1 MSRPSFRPD
10 RVAWTVLGL
19 TVLALVIGYQIKAQC
34 TGAPFDELGR
44 SEGFASTPGRIC
56 YSDLQFLW
64 TGREVNNHVFPY
76 LTGWIDGDGKLQ
88 GGAIEY
94 PVLSGLLFWVGAIGA
109 HNDAEFL
116 LHMALLLAPFGM
128 LTGWVLAKVSGRTAA
143 LWAVAPPLALYAF
156 HNMELPVVAAATVG
170 FGIMAWADRTGGS
183 IRIPAMATAAVFA
196 VGFDLKI
203 YPGLFVAPLVLY
215 VLTHGRSGT
224 VALPDGPGRRARV
237 DWRLLDWV
245 GAAATAATAVV
256 VAVAI
261 NVPFMVF
268 GFEGWRASLKFQ
280 ELRTADLSTN
290 SIWYWG
296 VLKVFDDP
304 KDYDAFVASLSPLLI
319 VISIAALLVYGW
331 LRYRRTGVY
340 PWLGV
345 SGAILAAFMLF
356 HKVHSPQYV
365 LWLLP
370 FFVLLKVDWR
380 LVAAY
385 LLFDLSLELT
395 VWNYFSEHAA
405 NLPITWWVQWGVWIG
420 VWGRAALLVV
430 FIWYLPRCALRL
442 RSESGSEEESGAP
455 SSTPPA
461 GSSSGGEY
469 GPGKVD
475 RTRSSSGR

>member
-1 MSRPSFRPD
+1 MI
-10 RVAWTVLGL
+10 ALVLGYL
-19 TVLALVIGYQIKAQC
+19 IKAQC
-34 TGAPFDELGR
+34 TGAPFDEFGR

-64 TGREVNNHVFPY
+64 SGREVNNHVFPY
-76 LTGWIDGDGKLQ
+76 LSGWIDGDGKLQ

-94 PVLSGLLFWVGAIGA
+94 PVLSGLLFWIGAIGA
-109 HNDAEFL
+109 HNDAQFL
-116 LHMALLLAPFGM
+116 AHMALLLAPFGM

-156 HNMELPVVAAATVG
+156 HNMELPVVAAATVA

-183 IRIPAMATAAVFA
+183 LRIPAIAAAAVLA

-215 VLTHGRSGT
+215 VLTHGRDGAA
-224 VALPDGPGRRARV
+224 ALPDGPGRRARV
-237 DWRLLDWV
+237 DLRALDWA

-261 NVPFMVF
+261 NVPFMVL
-268 GFEGWRASLKFQ
+268 GYDGWRASLKFQ

-296 VLKVFDDP
+296 VLKAFDDP
-304 KDYDAFVASLSPLLI
+304 KRYDAFVADASPLLI
-319 VISIAALLVYGW
+319 VVSLVALLVVGW
-331 LRYRRTGVY
+331 MRYQRSGVY
-340 PWLGV
+340 PWVGI
-345 SGAILAAFMLF
+345 SGAMLAAFMLF
-356 HKVHSPQYV
+356 HKVHSPQYI

-380 LVAAY
+380 LVGAY
-385 LLFDLSLELT
+385 LLFDLSLELS
-395 VWNYFSEHAA
+395 VWHYFSEHAA
-405 NLPITWWVQWGVWIG
+405 NQPITGWVQWGVWIG

-430 FIWYLPRCALRL
+430 FLWVLPRCALRL
-442 RSESGSEEESGAP
+442 RDPIADGASGAP

-469 GPGKVD
+469 GPGKVE

>member
-1 MSRPSFRPD
+1 MPRPTIRFD

-19 TVLALVIGYQIKAQC
+19 TALALVIGYQIKAQC
-34 TGAPFDELGR
+34 TGAPFDEFGR
-44 SEGFASTPGRIC
+44 SMGFADTPTRIC
-56 YSDLQFLW
+56 YSDLQYLW
-64 TGREVNNHVFPY
+64 SGRDVNNHVFPY
-76 LTGWIDGDGKLQ
+76 LTGWIDADGKLQ

-109 HNDAEFL
+109 TNDAEFL
-116 LHMALLLAPFGM
+116 AHMALLLAPFGL
-128 LTGWVLAKVSGRTAA
+128 LTGWILAKVSGRTAA
-143 LWAVAPPLALYAF
+143 IWAITPPLALYAF
-156 HNMELPVVAAATVG
+156 HNMELPVVAAATAA
-170 FGIMAWADRTGGS
+170 FGVMAWADRNGGS
-183 IRIPAMATAAVFA
+183 IRLPAMAAAA
-196 VGFDLKI
+196 ILAIGFDLKI

-215 VLTHGRSGT
+215 VLTHGRGGT
-224 VALPDGPGRRARV
+224 VALPDGPGPRARV

-268 GFEGWRASLKFQ
+268 GYEGWRASLKFQ

-290 SIWYWG
+290 SVWYWG
-296 VLKVFDDP
+296 VREIFGDP
-304 KDYDAFVASLSPLLI
+304 ADYDDFVSGASPLLI
-319 VISIAALLVYGW
+319 VAAIVVLLVVGW

-380 LVAAY
+380 AIAAY
-385 LLFDLSLELT
+385 LVFDLSLELT
-395 VWNYFSEHAA
+395 VWSYFSEHAA
-405 NLPITWWVQWGVWIG
+405 NQPITWWVQWGVWIG
-420 VWGRAALLVV
+420 VWGRAAMLL
-430 FIWYLPRCALRL
+430 FFLWYLPGRPLRL
-442 RSESGSEEESGAP
+442 RSDCGSESGAP
-455 SSTPPA
+455 SSGPPA
-461 GSSSGGEY
+461 GSSSGGEN
-469 GPGKVD
+469 GPGNVD
-475 RTRSSSGR
+475 RTRSSSGL

>member
-1 MSRPSFRPD
+1 M
-10 RVAWTVLGL
+10 AWTVLGL
-19 TVLALVIGYQIKAQC
+19 TVLALIIGYQIKAQC
-34 TGAPFDELGR
+34 TGAPFDEFGR

-64 TGREVNNHVFPY
+64 SGREVNNHVFPY
-76 LTGWIDGDGKLQ
+76 LTGWIDGEGKLQ

-109 HNDAEFL
+109 HNDADFL
-116 LHMALLLAPFGM
+116 AHMALLLVPFGL
-128 LTGWVLAKVSGRTAA
+128 LTAWVLAKVSGRAAA
-143 LWAVAPPLALYAF
+143 LWALAPPLALYAF
-156 HNMELPVVAAATVG
+156 HNMELPVVAAATVA

-183 IRIPAMATAAVFA
+183 IRIPAIAAAAVLA

-215 VLTHGRSGT
+215 VLTYGRDGT
-224 VALPDGPGRRARV
+224 VGLPDGPGRRARI
-237 DWRLLDWV
+237 DWRALDWP

-296 VLKVFDDP
+296 VLKAFDDP
-304 KDYDAFVASLSPLLI
+304 KQYDDFVGALSPLLI
-319 VISIAALLVYGW
+319 VVSIAAVLVAG
-331 LRYRRTGVY
+331 LVSYRRTGVY

-345 SGAILAAFMLF
+345 SGAMLAAFMLF

-370 FFVLLKVDWR
+370 FFILLKVDWR
-380 LVAAY
+380 LIAAY

-405 NLPITWWVQWGVWIG
+405 NTPITWWVQWGVWIG

-430 FIWYLPRCALRL
+430 FVWYLPRCALRL
-442 RSESGSEEESGAP
+442 RTHGASGAP

-461 GSSSGGEY
+461 GSSSGDEY
-469 GPGKVD
+469 GPGNVD

>member
-1 MSRPSFRPD
+1 MTRPSFRPD

-19 TVLALVIGYQIKAQC
+19 TAAALVIGYQIKAQC
-34 TGAPFDELGR
+34 TGAPFDQFGR

-56 YSDLQFLW
+56 YSDIQFLW
-64 TGREVNNHVFPY
+64 TGRDVDNHVFPY

-94 PVLSGLLFWVGAIGA
+94 PVLSGLLFWLGAIGV
-109 HNDAEFL
+109 HNDADFL
-116 LHMALLLAPFGM
+116 LHMALLLAPFGL
-128 LTGWVLAKVSGRTAA
+128 LTGWVLAKISGRTAA

-170 FGIMAWADRTGGS
+170 FGIMAWADRAGGS
-183 IRIPAMATAAVFA
+183 IRLPAIATAAVFA
-196 VGFDLKI
+196 LGFALKI

-224 VALPDGPGRRARV
+224 VVLPDGAGRRARV
-237 DWRLLDWV
+237 DRRALDWV
-245 GAAATAATAVV
+245 GAAATAAAAVV
-256 VAVAI
+256 VVVAA
-261 NVPFMVF
+261 NLPFVVL
-268 GFEGWRASLKFQ
+268 GYDGWRASLKFQ

-296 VLKVFDDP
+296 VLKAFDDP
-304 KDYDAFVASLSPLLI
+304 KDYDAFVAALSPLLI

-331 LRYRRTGVY
+331 FRFLRTGAY
-340 PWLGV
+340 PWVGV

-385 LLFDLSLELT
+385 LVFDLSLELT

-420 VWGRAALLVV
+420 VWGRAVLLAF
-430 FIWYLPRCALRL
+430 FIWYLPRRALRL
-442 RSESGSEEESGAP
+442 RSQEESGAP

-469 GPGKVD
+469 GPGKVE

>member
-1 MSRPSFRPD
+1 MHRSAIRLD

-19 TVLALVIGYQIKAQC
+19 TALALVVGYLIKAHC
-34 TGAPFDELGR
+34 TGAPFDEFGR
-44 SEGFASTPGRIC
+44 SLGFADTPGRIC

-64 TGREVNNHVFPY
+64 SGRDVNNHVFPY

-109 HNDAEFL
+109 HNDAQFL
-116 LHMALLLAPFGM
+116 AHMAVLLAPFGL
-128 LTGWVLAKVSGRTAA
+128 LTGWILAKVSGRTAVI
-143 LWAVAPPLALYAF
+143 WAVTPPLAMYAF
-156 HNMELPVVAAATVG
+156 HNMELPVVAAATAA
-170 FGIMAWADRTGGS
+170 FGVMAWADRTGGS
-183 IRIPAMATAAVFA
+183 IRIPAMAAAAILA

-203 YPGLFVAPLVLY
+203 YPGIFVAPLVLY
-215 VLTHGRSGT
+215 VLTHGRNGT
-224 VALPDGPGRRARV
+224 VALPDGAGRRARV
-237 DWRLLDWV
+237 DLRLLDWF

-268 GFEGWRASLKFQ
+268 GYEGWRASLKFQ

-296 VLKVFDDP
+296 VREAFGDP
-304 KDYDAFVASLSPLLI
+304 RDYDDFVAGASPLLI
-319 VISIAALLVYGW
+319 LIAFVVVLVAGW
-331 LRYRRTGVY
+331 FSYRRTGVY

-345 SGAILAAFMLF
+345 SGAMLAAFMLF

-380 LVAAY
+380 YIATYLV
-385 LLFDLSLELT
+385 FDLSLELT

-405 NLPITWWVQWGVWIG
+405 EQPITWWVQWGVWIG
-420 VWGRAALLVV
+420 VWGRAALLAV
-430 FIWYLPRCALRL
+430 FVWYLPRCALRL
-442 RSESGSEEESGAP
+442 RSGPGSDSESGAP